1 LGMRGGKMRARDD
14 EARPDE
20 KKKLQISR
28 MRLFVVGLYVVIAA
42 IWAGLAFSAKG
53 EAQIW
58 SFLLVALFLFLAA
71 INLLAFRKSP
81 KRKDGAT

>member
-1 LGMRGGKMRARDD
+1 MPERDD
-14 EARPDE
+14 EARPE
-20 KKKLQISR
+20 RGKKQAISR
-28 MRLFVVGLYVVIAA
+28 MRLFVVGIWVVVAA

-58 SFLLVALFLFLAA
+58 SFLLVALFLSLAA

-81 KRKDGAT
+81 KPEDGPT